1 MRYFISFIVLC
12 LSFSSLPAQEYERY
26 KKLTDTSVLSR
37 HLGYERAISVMV
49 PLEWQP
55 DIDREFPLIVIFDRQ
70 NERSVG
76 YMLQTIDYMTS
87 NEQMPGCVVITVG
100 SVMQHR
106 YHETL
111 HRATAPVGKLE
122 DNARFLFEELIPHA
136 EQRYK
141 AGEYR
146 LLIGHSRYGYFTTAM
161 LASHW
166 DQLNGVV
173 SISPFF
179 RQDGVDL
186 ADSLR
191 TAVLENPGRARY
203 YRYAIGNDYP
213 EEYAHMDQSLS
224 ELGPSSLDAHGWLF
238 PEADHNVTPGLC
250 IAQALYEIF
259 AYWAGIQ
266 QAYMDM
272 EGVQMLEIFN
282 MEVQMNK
289 HYGAPLRF
297 ALGILNGKGW
307 DAYNR
312 GEYTEAID
320 AWDNLLAQYPN
331 FSEAYLYIMDAVI
344 RLERDPEP
352 TYRRFQES
360 LQTSAFFTEEEKAE
374 LRKEAD
380 ELWRSMPAG
389 RNGNKE

>member
-1 MRYFISFIVLC
+1 MRIIIVFLVSC
-12 LSFSSLPAQEYERY
+12 LGFFSLQAQEYERY
-26 KKLTDTSVLSR
+26 KKLTDTSILSG
-37 HLGYERAISVMV
+37 HLGYERAISVVV
-49 PLEWQP
+49 PIEWQA

-87 NEQMPGCVVITVG
+87 NEQIPGCVVITVG

-111 HRATAPVGKLE
+111 DEASSPDGRMDA
-122 DNARFLFEELIPHA
+122 NARFLFEELIPMA
-136 EQRYK
+136 ENNYK
-141 AGEYR
+141 AGEFR

-166 DQLNGVV
+166 NELSGVI
-173 SISPFF
+173 SISPVF
-179 RQDGVDL
+179 RQKGVDL
-186 ADSLR
+186 TDSLSR
-191 TAVLENPGRARY
+191 AARENLGTIRY

-213 EEYAHMDQSLS
+213 EEYEYMDDVLS
-224 ELGPSSLDAHGWLF
+224 RLGPTRMDAHGWLF

-259 AYWAGIQ
+259 AYWSGIQ

-272 EGVQMLEIFN
+272 EGVPMLEIFN

-312 GEYTEAID
+312 KEYGEAID

-331 FSEAYLYIMDAVI
+331 YSEAYLYIMDAVI
-344 RLERDPEP
+344 QLGRDPEL
-352 TYRRFQES
+352 TYRRFLES
-360 LQTSAFFTEEEKAE
+360 IQDSAFYTVEEKSE

-380 ELWRSMPAG
+380 ELLKSTSSG
-389 RNGNKE
+389 RNKE